1 MQTFQNT
8 VGKDMTT
15 DPDPNEAI
23 QQLAIAVG
31 ALTISL
37 IDNGTITQ
45 EEYDR
50 ACAQATVIID
60 QEYARKR
67 DTQGD

>member
-1 MQTFQNT
+1 
-8 VGKDMTT
+8 MTT